1 MAPFLA
7 LKYAPP
13 AMAKLASR
21 GGYPNA
27 APKDRPYGSVVVVSS
42 VASTYG
48 GVFCLSLFLFFPV
61 VEACVE
67 EGWGSL
73 VLTCSGRKV
82 VGDRATR

>member
-48 GVFCLSLFLFFPV
+48 GVFVSLSFSS
-61 VEACVE
+61 
-67 EGWGSL
+67 SL
-73 VLTCSGRKV
+73 S
-82 VGDRATR
+82 